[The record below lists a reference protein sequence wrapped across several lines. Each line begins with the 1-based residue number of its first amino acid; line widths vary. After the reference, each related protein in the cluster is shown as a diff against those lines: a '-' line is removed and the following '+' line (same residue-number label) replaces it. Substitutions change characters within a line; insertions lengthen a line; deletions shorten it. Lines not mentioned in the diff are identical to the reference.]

1 MRIALDTL
9 GCKLNQAETELLS
22 RELTCHGHEIVSRT
36 GPADVYILNTCTVT
50 HVADSKSRHLL
61 RQARRRN
68 PDALIV
74 AAGCYARR
82 EPTEL
87 ARLNGVDLIIDNDR
101 KMDLPGLLAD
111 LGYTASPAV
120 PEETPLRQS
129 ATPKTRSFVK
139 IQDGCTSFCTY
150 CIVPLVRGG
159 ETSLPA
165 DEVVA
170 EVVRRTE
177 EGYKEVVLTGTK
189 VGTYRHDGINL
200 RGLLQ
205 RILSE
210 TGVPRIRLSSL
221 QPGEITPDL
230 IRLWN
235 DDRLCPHFHL
245 SLQSGSDPVLHRMKR
260 HYLTGNFR
268 QAVSLIQEC
277 LPDAAVTTD
286 VIVGFPG
293 ETDEEFE
300 DSFRFCREMK
310 FARTH
315 VFPYSARAGTE
326 AANLPGHVP
335 ETVKRQRT
343 QRMLALA
350 EESAGHFRQRFS
362 GRSMTVLW
370 EQRTADGRWS
380 GVTQNYIRTYVE
392 SEDDLANRLL
402 PLTLP

>member
-74 AAGCYARR
+74 AAGCYAQRA
-82 EPTEL
+82 PTEL
-87 ARLNGVDLIIDNDR
+87 ARLNKADLIIGNDR

-111 LGYTASPAV
+111 LGYTARPVV

-129 ATPKTRSFVK
+129 PTLRTRSFVK
-139 IQDGCTSFCTY
+139 IQDGCNSFCTY
-150 CIVPLVRGG
+150 CIVPLVRGT

-170 EVVRRTE
+170 EVVHRID
-177 EGYKEVVLTGTK
+177 EGHKEVVLTGTK
-189 VGTYRHDGINL
+189 VGTYRHNGINL

-210 TGVPRIRLSSL
+210 TGIPRIRLSSL

-230 IRLWN
+230 IRLWD

-260 HYLTGNFR
+260 HYRTGDFR
-268 QAVSLIQEC
+268 QAVSLIQER

-300 DSFRFCREMK
+300 ESYRFCREME

-315 VFPYSARAGTE
+315 IFPYSARSGTE
-326 AANLPGHVP
+326 AADLPGHVP

-350 EESAGHFRQRFS
+350 EESAGHFQQRFS
-362 GRSMTVLW
+362 GRAMTVLW
-370 EQRTADGRWS
+370 EQRVADGRWT

-392 SEDDLANRLL
+392 SEDDLANKLL